1 MKKIRRTHKNDIDNI
16 YYLYKKTASTLGGL
30 ARHEDEITKEYIS
43 SFVTQSIGKGLSLVI
58 EIDDHIIGEIHA
70 YSPGLKVFN
79 HVLSDLTICIHPD
92 YQGQQYGKKIFSE
105 FMKIVK
111 IEMQNIKRVE
121 LITRESNTKA
131 IDFYKNIGFVIEGCL
146 KNRIDGI
153 SDNLEN
159 DIPMAWL
166 RNS

>member
-1 MKKIRRTHKNDIDNI
+1 
-16 YYLYKKTASTLGGL
+16 
-30 ARHEDEITKEYIS
+30 
-43 SFVTQSIGKGLSLVI
+43 
-58 EIDDHIIGEIHA
+58 
-70 YSPGLKVFN
+70 
-79 HVLSDLTICIHPD
+79 
-92 YQGQQYGKKIFSE
+92 
-105 FMKIVK
+105 
-111 IEMQNIKRVE
+111 MQNIKRVE

>member
-1 MKKIRRTHKNDIDNI
+1 MTIRKTNENDIDNI
-16 YYLYKKTASTLGGL
+16 FYLYKRTALTLGGL
-30 ARHEDEITKEYIS
+30 SRNETEITEEYIS
-43 SFVTQSIGKGLSLVI
+43 NFIIQSIDRGLSLVI
-58 EIDDHIIGEIHA
+58 EIDKTIIGEIHA
-70 YSPGLKVFN
+70 YKSNLQVFN

-92 YQGQQYGKKIFSE
+92 YQGKQYGKKIFSE
-105 FMKIVK
+105 FMKIIE
-111 IEMQNIKRVE
+111 IEMSDIKRVE
-121 LITRESNTKA
+121 LITRESNVKA
-131 IDFYKNIGFVIEGCL
+131 INFYKKTGFVVEGCF